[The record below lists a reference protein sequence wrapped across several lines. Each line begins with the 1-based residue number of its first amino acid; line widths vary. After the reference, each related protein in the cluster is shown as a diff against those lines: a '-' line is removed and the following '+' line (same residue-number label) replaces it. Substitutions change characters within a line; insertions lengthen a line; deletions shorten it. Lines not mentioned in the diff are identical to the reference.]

1 MAGGIL
7 EATTDGDNQSAKI
20 DFLYASGAK
29 ANNQNPLVNFING
42 NAAGETDPTKDYS
55 FHHCMSQIS
64 VTFKEGVE
72 VDFETEGITDFS
84 FTNLKL
90 EGSFNTATGEA
101 KADEG
106 AAVSPLTIDLSGA
119 TITDGEVS
127 ASAICFPQ
135 EVSEIELSVTVKGVD
150 YHATLSLPDAD
161 QDGVQDQALLPGYNY
176 TYNII
181 VDKTSLQAG
190 TCTIQ
195 PWNDAGRYQNEAT
208 NTGYYYDQE
217 AHTYL
222 VYNTDGLYAWASA
235 VQNDMTLN
243 CTIKNTITLP
253 DVPQGES
260 NWTPIG
266 SVDNPYRGTF
276 DATYS
281 PIQNM
286 TIYAPD
292 EDYVG
297 MFRVVSEEGSVWAQ
311 LFDVD
316 IIGQNYV
323 GFVGLNNG
331 TVKCY
336 LSGSVTG
343 KQYVGGFT
351 GYNNNQVKTVNGLN
365 IVYPAGGRT
374 YVSGDKYVGGVM
386 GYNKNCFDG
395 IGLHPV
401 SQNTPFEVSGK
412 DYVGGIVGYSEDSQI
427 YGPAVNMY
435 VKGVGNGS
443 YIGGVV
449 GYCEKALVAIT
460 MENTTVEAPNSQY
473 VGGLAGKTMG
483 DVIAC
488 FSRKGSVTGNN
499 YVGGLVAESG
509 VGDFGT
515 GRIYACYTDSV
526 SIAAIEEDNPI
537 IGNIVGYNQNSIWT
551 SYYTTDQ
558 WPACGL
564 NAGSIDHKT
573 VYLSTDFVEMTE
585 ELNGA
590 IPHWDRISIRYVQRY
605 SIDDKGLPAYMSPN
619 VICEIFY

>member
-1 MAGGIL
+1 MKTRLFALAAIAFVFAACEKNDIEKQNGEGSVAAEIHASISDAVLTRVSGTEWTTDDCIGISENRFNQTNIPHTFDGQSFQPAGSAIYFKGAEDATFSAYYPYDEAGGIL
-7 EATTDGDNQSAKI
+7 EASTDGDNQSLKI
-20 DFLYASGAK
+20 DFLFASGAT
-29 ANNQNPLVNFING
+29 ANSQNPQVNFINE
-42 NAAGETDPTKDYS
+42 NAEGETDPTKDHS

-64 VTFKEGVE
+64 VTFQEGVA

-101 KADEG
+101 KADEE
-106 AAVSPLTIDLSGA
+106 ATVSPLTVDLSGA
-119 TITDGEVS
+119 TLTEGQVS

-135 EVSEIELSVTVKGVD
+135 EVSEIELSVTVNGVD

-161 QDGVQDQALLPGYNY
+161 QNGVPDQALLPGYNY

-181 VDKTSLQAG
+181 VNKTSLQAG

-208 NTGYYYDQE
+208 NTGYDYDQE
-217 AHTYL
+217 THTYL
-222 VYNTDGLYAWASA
+222 VYNLDGLYAWANA

-243 CTIKNTITLP
+243 CTVLNTIILP

-276 DATYS
+276 DAMFS

-365 IVYPAGGRT
+365 ITYPAGGAR
-374 YVSGDKYVGGVM
+374 M
-386 GYNKNCFDG
+386 F
-395 IGLHPV
+395 
-401 SQNTPFEVSGK
+401 
-412 DYVGGIVGYSEDSQI
+412 
-427 YGPAVNMY
+427 PATNMSA
-435 VKGVGNGS
+435 V
-443 YIGGVV
+443 
-449 GYCEKALVAIT
+449 
-460 MENTTVEAPNSQY
+460 
-473 VGGLAGKTMG
+473 
-483 DVIAC
+483 
-488 FSRKGSVTGNN
+488 
-499 YVGGLVAESG
+499 
-509 VGDFGT
+509 
-515 GRIYACYTDSV
+515 
-526 SIAAIEEDNPI
+526 
-537 IGNIVGYNQNSIWT
+537 
-551 SYYTTDQ
+551 
-558 WPACGL
+558 
-564 NAGSIDHKT
+564 
-573 VYLSTDFVEMTE
+573 
-585 ELNGA
+585 
-590 IPHWDRISIRYVQRY
+590 
-605 SIDDKGLPAYMSPN
+605 
-619 VICEIFY
+619 